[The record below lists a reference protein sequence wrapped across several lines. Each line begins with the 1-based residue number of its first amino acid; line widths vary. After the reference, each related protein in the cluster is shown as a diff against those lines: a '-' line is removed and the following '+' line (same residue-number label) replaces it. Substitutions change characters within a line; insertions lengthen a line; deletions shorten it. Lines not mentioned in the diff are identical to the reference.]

1 MANVATWRLSTG
13 SEPGR
18 PRHTGQTLVLG
29 SSPNWLGHEQ
39 KIFVAVASSQCT
51 SRPTT
56 SSHSAPVVGLVI
68 VIFSAVTGALVSV
81 AVIGSLLLRLRRWW
95 APPLRALRPPG

>member
-1 MANVATWRLSTG
+1 MASSTAFSLSTG

-29 SSPNWLGHEQ
+29 SPPKAFEQ
-39 KIFVAVASSQCT
+39 PQNSLVAVASSVWT

-56 SSHSAPVVGLVI
+56 ISQSSGSSAMI
-68 VIFSAVTGALVSV
+68 
-81 AVIGSLLLRLRRWW
+81 
-95 APPLRALRPPG
+95 RPSPSR